1 MSKLIP
7 LREMTTEQQRKLSEI
22 MGCNWVDV
30 FCNPEEFAFE
40 WSVGGSVESE
50 TFRLPLSRILK
61 AIQFFEENGIDYKTL
76 QKEKIHEECV
86 LNYNQL
92 HKYFSTYLS
101 TPKAVKELRN
111 RRIVIGQKGLFY
123 YLRRNGYLSEE
134 EMSYNYPTYKGRA
147 NGRIVAVWS
156 GSRGMSPDEKRYFT
170 PHLAPGFINEIEKD
184 IRGWLDCQATED
196 VLLDSP
202 Q

>member
-7 LREMTTEQQRKLSEI
+7 LREMTIEQQQELSDI

-30 FCNPEEFAFE
+30 FCQPEDFAFE
-40 WSVGGSVESE
+40 WSVGGSVETEIFS
-50 TFRLPLSRILK
+50 LPLSRILK
-61 AIQFFEENGIDYKTL
+61 AIQFFEDNKIDYKNP
-76 QKEKIHEECV
+76 QKERIHEECV
-86 LNYNQL
+86 LNYSQL

-101 TPKAVKELRN
+101 TSKSVKELRN
-111 RRIVIGQKGLFY
+111 RGIVIGQKGLFN
-123 YLRRNGYLSEE
+123 YLRKNGYLSEH

-147 NGRIVAVWS
+147 NGRIVAVWN

-184 IRGWLDCQATED
+184 IKEWLNCQSTKD
-196 VLLDSP
+196 DYSVLI
-202 Q
+202 